1 VVCFHSGLVLFF
13 LLARTTTS
21 MSQIQKVHLTY
32 FPLRGVVEKLRLVL
46 EAGGIPYEE
55 TRYFLIIWLF
65 IIAPSGTTGVFAVV
79 EAAVV
84 VVGEGLTRGGRR
96 WWHNPTPG

>member
-1 VVCFHSGLVLFF
+1 
-13 LLARTTTS
+13 

-55 TRYFLIIWLF
+55 TRYYSYSYLLVLPHHDVVHHP
-65 IIAPSGTTGVFAVV
+65 APPVS
-79 EAAVV
+79 
-84 VVGEGLTRGGRR
+84 LLWWRR
-96 WWHNPTPG
+96 LERTYAWWHNPTPG

>member
-1 VVCFHSGLVLFF
+1 
-13 LLARTTTS
+13 

-55 TRYFLIIWLF
+55 TR
-65 IIAPSGTTGVFAVV
+65 
-79 EAAVV
+79 
-84 VVGEGLTRGGRR
+84 
-96 WWHNPTPG
+96 